1 MYRIFALLFISFV
14 FVGCAKKDSFNIR
27 NVDPGQEGT
36 VRSLSAESQDAI
48 RVASQMSRSLLESPV
63 IAESEFPPTIVMLPM
78 ENNTRFPF
86 NKDVFTT
93 RLKAE
98 LNTTSNGKMRFVSRD
113 LAEDVNTERELK
125 RDGVVDYDP
134 NRRTRTTAGADFLL
148 KGRVD
153 GLSNRS
159 QQGTSEYSLY
169 TFKLVDAETAIELW
183 EALYEVKKE
192 GKDDVIYQ

>member
-1 MYRIFALLFISFV
+1 MYRIFAFLLISFV

-48 RVASQMSRSLLESPV
+48 RIASQMSRSLLESPV

-148 KGRVD
+148 KGQVV
-153 GLSNRS
+153 GLSTRS
-159 QQGTSEYSLY
+159 GQGTAEYSLY

-183 EALYEVKKE
+183 EDLYEVKKE